1 MAGAGAVKRAGARP
15 RAEAGAGAGLL
26 PASEVLYG
34 GTADDYTAVYSYG

>member
-15 RAEAGAGAGLL
+15 RAEAGAGLL